1 MKPPKKTPTAVA
13 KVKQPAKPR
22 RSKLAQEHDLTTE
35 EESEIRAAWD
45 MFAIHDNPDYEEKEG
60 AVRREDVRRAMK

>member
-1 MKPPKKTPTAVA
+1 MKPPRKKPTAVA
-13 KVKQPAKPR
+13 MGKQPGKPR

-45 MFAIHDNPDYEEKEG
+45 MFAIHNNPDYEEKEG
-60 AVRREDVRRAMK
+60 VVRREDVRRALK